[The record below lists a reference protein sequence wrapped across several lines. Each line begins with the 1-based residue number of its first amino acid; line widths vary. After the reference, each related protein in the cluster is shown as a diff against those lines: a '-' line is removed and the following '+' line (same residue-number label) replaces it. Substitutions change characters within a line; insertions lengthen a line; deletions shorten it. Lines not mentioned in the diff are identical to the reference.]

1 MIEKGEGD
9 VLKIAVFDE
18 EHEKDLQT
26 EVNTFLKGI
35 SDEQLVDIKYTVAAA
50 CDPEGGGFI
59 VFPLSFYTE
68 NKKPGRNAGLR
79 CSLCFFDA
87 GTSWFLVFL
96 RLFDS
101 FSLAR

>member
-1 MIEKGEGD
+1 MLVSVFNNYFWLLLVKISKKENLFFSIIFQLNRNKLIEKGEGD

-50 CDPEGGGFI
+50 CDPEGEQ
-59 VFPLSFYTE
+59 LY
-68 NKKPGRNAGLR
+68 
-79 CSLCFFDA
+79 CFSA
-87 GTSWFLVFL
+87 LIL
-96 RLFDS
+96 YRK
-101 FSLAR
+101 